1 MHEGEEK
8 NDKDVKEGEEKKGQE
23 EPKEEEKKIGREG
36 ERSDKGRQ
44 WGKNEEDE
52 LTTKE
57 DKGEEKEENKHVGP
71 KLLRLLG
78 LSRKGREQKKKRS
91 MSLLMQR

>member
-1 MHEGEEK
+1 MEEK
-8 NDKDVKEGEEKKGQE
+8 GKEVI
-23 EPKEEEKKIGREG
+23 KEDNE
-36 ERSDKGRQ
+36 
-44 WGKNEEDE
+44 GKNEEDE
-52 LTTKE
+52 LNTKE

-78 LSRKGREQKKKRS
+78 WLSRKGREQKKKRS

>member
-1 MHEGEEK
+1 MEEK
-8 NDKDVKEGEEKKGQE
+8 GKEVI
-23 EPKEEEKKIGREG
+23 KEDNE
-36 ERSDKGRQ
+36 
-44 WGKNEEDE
+44 GKNEEDE
-52 LTTKE
+52 LNTKE

>member
-1 MHEGEEK
+1 MEEK
-8 NDKDVKEGEEKKGQE
+8 GKEVI
-23 EPKEEEKKIGREG
+23 KEDNE
-36 ERSDKGRQ
+36 
-44 WGKNEEDE
+44 GKNEEDE